1 MRHSAGDSWRDT
13 RFPLPRAGGNTP
25 NYTGCTSRVENQG
38 ERRFLVLLPELT
50 NTSAGMGQSLTLSK

>member
-13 RFPLPRAGGNTP
+13 RLPRAGGNTP
-25 NYTGCTSRVENQG
+25 NHTGCTSRVENQG
-38 ERRFLVLLPELT
+38 ERRFFVLLPALT